1 MKITIKRIVQAGVP
15 VVSSLAFS
23 VAAYAEEVDL
33 APITDPLDNL
43 YTMFSSIISVVGGIV
58 ALFFFVQMMAGL
70 NSHDSTQQV
79 MSILK
84 FATALVIALAPW
96 ILKYVLGI

>member
-1 MKITIKRIVQAGVP
+1 MKVTIKRIVQAGVT

-33 APITDPLDNL
+33 APITEPLDNL
-43 YTMFSSIISVVGGIV
+43 YTLFSVIISIIGGIV

-79 MSILK
+79 TSLLK
-84 FATALVIALAPW
+84 FTTALLIASAPW
-96 ILKYVLGI
+96 ILKNVLGI